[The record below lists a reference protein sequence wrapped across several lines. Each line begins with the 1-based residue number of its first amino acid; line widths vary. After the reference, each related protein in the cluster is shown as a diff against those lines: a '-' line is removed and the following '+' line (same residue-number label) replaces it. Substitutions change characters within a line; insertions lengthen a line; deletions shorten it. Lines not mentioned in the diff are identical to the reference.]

1 MAHTAGGPVALKDAP
16 APQNPTGQAAPSTE
30 YGILALLA
38 GVLGLWASAALGID
52 YIRRLEDVDYIA
64 SCDINPMIG
73 CGLFLDSPAASTFAI
88 PNVVVGIAAFPVVI
102 TLAVLLLNGTGLPVW
117 VWRGLSL
124 GTLFGIGF
132 VTYLQY
138 QAMFVLH
145 GLCPWCLVIWV
156 VMIPLFVHT
165 IARAGRAGALGSG
178 PWHTVVRNR
187 WIITILWY
195 LLVIGAIMITLGADL
210 LAAL

>member
-1 MAHTAGGPVALKDAP
+1 MAVEPPLASHTRGGPIR
-16 APQNPTGQAAPSTE
+16 E
-30 YGILALLA
+30 YGIVALITSL
-38 GVLGLWASAALGID
+38 LGLWASAALAID
-52 YIRRLEDVDYIA
+52 YIRRLQDDTYVA

-102 TLAVLLLNGTGLPVW
+102 TIAVLLLAGVHLPRW
-117 VWRGLSL
+117 VWRGVSV
-124 GTLFGIGF
+124 GALFGIAF

-156 VMIPLFVHT
+156 AMIPLFVHT
-165 IARAGRAGALGSG
+165 IARAGEAGALGAG
-178 PWHTVVRNR
+178 PWAAVAKNR
-187 WIITILWY
+187 WIITLLWY
-195 LLVIGAIMITLGADL
+195 LLVVGAIMLTLGADL
-210 LAAL
+210 IAAF

>member
-1 MAHTAGGPVALKDAP
+1 MAVTDEPAGPDPAHADPSPAKEYGWVALL
-16 APQNPTGQAAPSTE
+16 TS
-30 YGILALLA
+30 
-38 GVLGLWASAALGID
+38 VLGLWASAALAVD
-52 YIRRLEDVDYIA
+52 YIRRLADEEYVA

-88 PNVVVGIAAFPVVI
+88 PNVIVGVAAFPVMA
-102 TLAVLLLNGTGLPVW
+102 TLAVLLLTGARFPVW
-117 VWRGLSL
+117 VWRGMTV
-124 GTLFGIGF
+124 GTLFGVGF

-165 IARAGRAGALGSG
+165 TTRAGEAGALGKGSRQG
-178 PWHTVVRNR
+178 WVKNR
-187 WIITILWY
+187 WIITVLWY
-195 LLVIGAIMITLGADL
+195 LIIIGAIMLTLGADL
-210 LAAL
+210 IAAL